1 MLEGLINSFRVN
13 DEDEEDYLP
22 RRRRNEEDEDDYDY
36 EERKQENRKVI
47 PLRKIE
53 EKESNIVIMR
63 PKDIIDAKSI
73 IDQLMD
79 GNSVM
84 IDLGKT
90 DEAEKQRVMDMI
102 SGYCY
107 AFHCNIERVNST
119 TFVVS
124 HAEIQF
130 D

>member
-1 MLEGLINSFRVN
+1 MLEGFINSFRQ
-13 DEDEEDYLP
+13 
-22 RRRRNEEDEDDYDY
+22 DEDDYEDDFISKRRHREEEYEY
-36 EERKQENRKVI
+36 EEQFKKNVIRLHRENEV
-47 PLRKIE
+47 
-53 EKESNIVIMR
+53 KEPDIVIVR
-63 PKDIIDAKSI
+63 PVDMVDSKNI

-90 DEAEKQRVMDMI
+90 QESEKQRVMDMV

-107 AFHCNIERVNST
+107 AFDCNIERVNHT

-124 HAEIQF
+124 HSKIQNE
-130 D
+130 

>member
-1 MLEGLINSFRVN
+1 MLEGFINSFRQN
-13 DEDEEDYLP
+13 
-22 RRRRNEEDEDDYDY
+22 EDDYEDDFISKRRYRDAEEEY
-36 EERKQENRKVI
+36 EEQSEKNVI
-47 PLRKIE
+47 RLHRGNDV
-53 EKESNIVIMR
+53 KESDIVIVR
-63 PKDIIDAKSI
+63 PADIVDSKNI

-90 DEAEKQRVMDMI
+90 QESEKQRVMDMV

-107 AFHCNIERVNST
+107 AFDCNIERVNHT

-124 HAEIQF
+124 HWKIQSE
-130 D
+130 

>member
-13 DEDEEDYLP
+13 DEEEEDYLP
-22 RRRRNEEDEDDYDY
+22 RRRRNEEEEDDYED
-36 EERKQENRKVI
+36 RKQDIRKVI

-73 IDQLMD
+73 IDQLID
-79 GNSVM
+79 GNSVT
-84 IDLGKT
+84 IDLGGT
-90 DEAEKQRVMDMI
+90 AEAEKQRVMDMV

-119 TFVVS
+119 IFLVS
-124 HAEIQF
+124 HAEIQL

>member
-53 EKESNIVIMR
+53 EKESNIE
-63 PKDIIDAKSI
+63 
-73 IDQLMD
+73 
-79 GNSVM
+79 GG
-84 IDLGKT
+84 LGV
-90 DEAEKQRVMDMI
+90 R
-102 SGYCY
+102 YN
-107 AFHCNIERVNST
+107 FN
-119 TFVVS
+119 
-124 HAEIQF
+124 
-130 D
+130 

>member
-13 DEDEEDYLP
+13 DEEEEDYLP
-22 RRRRNEEDEDDYDY
+22 RRRRNEEEDDDY
-36 EERKQENRKVI
+36 EDRKQDSRKVI

-79 GNSVM
+79 GNSVT
-84 IDLGKT
+84 IDLGGT
-90 DEAEKQRVMDMI
+90 VEAEKQRVMDMI